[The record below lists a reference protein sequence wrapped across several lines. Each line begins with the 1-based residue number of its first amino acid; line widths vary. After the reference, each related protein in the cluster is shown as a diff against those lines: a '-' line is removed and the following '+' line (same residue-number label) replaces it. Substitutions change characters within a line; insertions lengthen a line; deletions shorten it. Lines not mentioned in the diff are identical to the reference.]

1 MVMDMAKLWLHRE
14 YEMTWQRADSRGAGM
29 PGTFEKASLR
39 AILGEALKRGAVYIS
54 VDDKGRV
61 LIDGLDWAEAWEPV
75 KGGE

>member
-1 MVMDMAKLWLHRE
+1 
-14 YEMTWQRADSRGAGM
+14 M